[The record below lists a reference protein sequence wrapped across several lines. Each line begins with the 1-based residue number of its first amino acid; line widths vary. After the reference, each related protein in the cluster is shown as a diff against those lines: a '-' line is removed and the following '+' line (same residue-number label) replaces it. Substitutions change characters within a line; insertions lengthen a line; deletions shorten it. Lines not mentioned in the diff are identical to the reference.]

1 MLEHVK
7 ITVMKEE
14 NRFFTLGCD
23 FASSLIV
30 GVLIGIG
37 IDKYFGTKPWF
48 LVIFFFLGS
57 ISGILNVIRTVKKFE
72 K

>member
-14 NRFFTLGCD
+14 NRFFALGCD
-23 FASSLIV
+23 FSSSLIV
-30 GVLIGIG
+30 SVLIGIA

>member
-1 MLEHVK
+1 
-7 ITVMKEE
+7 MKKESK
-14 NRFFTLGCD
+14 FFALGCD
-23 FASSLIV
+23 FSSSLIV
-30 GVLIGIG
+30 SVLIGIA